1 MVLNFDTEI
10 EILLHDQNKIVSY
23 KELSNKFNL
32 TPYEAR
38 KKLDKFI
45 SSKRDKEN
53 EKSNFHVT
61 YLINGE
67 EKSTKVK
74 RVTLVNENEL
84 DKISR
89 EIKVLSKQVYSIQ
102 NNIIEDFNLIYTSDI
117 DASNNI
123 ERKSNL
129 NVIASE
135 SERKITIKE
144 DPKPDIKP
152 NVEALNKQAAKTLPQ
167 SISSSAIS
175 NINSNN
181 AVPKS
186 NILVDS
192 VKSNIKKEDQPEKK
206 ATAKHD
212 VTKKEEISET
222 VNKKLKI
229 NDDQAEKEPTKP
241 LIKPAAKKT
250 EVKKA
255 ANQSTLTS
263 FFKKN

>member
-135 SERKITIKE
+135 SERKIIIKE

-167 SISSSAIS
+167 SISSSAI
-175 NINSNN
+175 
-181 AVPKS
+181 K
-186 NILVDS
+186 
-192 VKSNIKKEDQPEKK
+192 DQPEKK